1 MARTELLQ
9 ALAGDATRG
18 PARQT
23 RPDTLVIAPALL
35 VQAVCATTM
44 EEVADRDKER
54 DDRRSRDDDRDRRRE
69 REREKRDR
77 RDERSDSEDDA
88 GPPEGV
94 KELGEDDYF
103 LKATELKLWLWEEK
117 GKKLDN
123 LKTEDARRYFRKFCR
138 AWNRGRLSNNYYNG
152 ISPASLPSSISTSH
166 SWSFAKASQADLDA
180 AASVRKSIDTGSK
193 TRSYDAGS
201 SSVVGPSLPSQR
213 GPALG
218 PSMPP
223 SSAVERLQLE
233 RDARQSASESERSAS
248 HAKRKRESRDARDEE
263 RDNRATGR
271 DRLMEKRREGNA
283 SRRDFEA
290 SREAGMQ
297 EFDDDA
303 LMGGST
309 GGGGPP
315 GSFADAVRER
325 ERAQQRRD
333 ERRKGKDE
341 ERKAEICDKLSAF
354 RAKEDQ
360 TMAMFREMAAKRFG

>member
-1 MARTELLQ
+1 MQ
-9 ALAGDATRG
+9 GH
-18 PARQT
+18 P
-23 RPDTLVIAPALL
+23 
-35 VQAVCATTM
+35 
-44 EEVADRDKER
+44 K
-54 DDRRSRDDDRDRRRE
+54 
-69 REREKRDR
+69 
-77 RDERSDSEDDA
+77 
-88 GPPEGV
+88 
-94 KELGEDDYF
+94 
-103 LKATELKLWLWEEK
+103 EK

-138 AWNRGRLSNNYYNG
+138 AWNRGRLSSNYYNG

-180 AASVRKSIDTGSK
+180 AATIRRSIDTGSK

-213 GPALG
+213 GPALD
-218 PSMPP
+218 PSMPPP

-233 RDARQSASESERSAS
+233 RDVRQSASESERSAS
-248 HAKRKRESRDARDEE
+248 HAKRKRETRDARDEE

-283 SRRDFEA
+283 SRRDFES

-341 ERKAEICDKLSAF
+341 ERKAEMSDKLSAF